1 MRKALACAAAAI
13 AILGWTRAAAAQ
25 EACKTTKLEPPALT
39 LSKTYAMAEKHA
51 KAWKKDAVPARLGN
65 TSLGPLKA
73 DGSSTAWNFQFFS
86 ESANATVMINTFR
99 GSLTCWAQP
108 GPAGRIPDLKADFF
122 RDGAKLYGV
131 AKEKGGEYIDK
142 GYAVM
147 IQTAAAPSDR
157 HATWYIN
164 FSQEGGKDAPLSVI
178 LDANTGAVESVLT
191 H

>member
-1 MRKALACAAAAI
+1 MKKGLVGLALAASFALVRHGVAE
-13 AILGWTRAAAAQ
+13 
-25 EACKTTKLEPPALT
+25 EACKATRLEAPALT
-39 LSKTYAMAEKHA
+39 LSKVYAIAEKHA
-51 KAWKKDAVPARLGN
+51 KAWKKDAVPARIGN

-73 DGSSTAWNFQFFS
+73 DGGSVAWNLQFYS
-86 ESANATVMINTFR
+86 ESANANVAINTFR

-108 GPAGRIPDLKADFF
+108 GAAGRIPDLKPDFF
-122 RDGAKLYGV
+122 RDGAKLFAI
-131 AKEKGGEYIDK
+131 AKQNGGEYLDK

-164 FSQEGGKDAPLSVI
+164 YSAEGGKDAPLTVI
-178 LDANTGAVESVLT
+178 LDANTGAVENVLK

>member
-1 MRKALACAAAAI
+1 MRKGLVIAVAAAAV
-13 AILGWTRAAAAQ
+13 LGLARGGAAQ
-25 EACKTTKLEPPALT
+25 EACKTTNLNPPGLT
-39 LSKTYAMAEKHA
+39 LSKMYGIAEKHA

-73 DGSSTAWNFQFFS
+73 DGSSTGWNFQFFS

-108 GPAGRIPDLKADFF
+108 GPAGRIPNLKADFF
-122 RDGAKLYGV
+122 RDGTKLYAL
-131 AKEKGGEYIDK
+131 AKEKGGEYIGK
-142 GYAVM
+142 GDAVM

-164 FSQEGGKDAPLSVI
+164 FSQEGGKDAPLTVI
-178 LDANTGAVESVLT
+178 VDANTGAVENVMT

>member
-1 MRKALACAAAAI
+1 VKKRLLLLGLLPFFAAASVGGAE
-13 AILGWTRAAAAQ
+13 
-25 EACKTTKLEPPALT
+25 EACKTTRLESPALT
-39 LSKTYAMAEKHA
+39 LSKMYAIAEKHA
-51 KAWKKDAVPARLGN
+51 RAWKKDAVPARIGN

-73 DGSSTAWNFQFFS
+73 DGSSIAWNLQFYS
-86 ESANATVMINTFR
+86 ESANASVAINTFR

-108 GPAGRIPDLKADFF
+108 GTAGRIPDLKLDFF
-122 RDGAKLYGV
+122 RDGAELYAI
-131 AKEKGGEYIDK
+131 AKQNGGEYIEK

-164 FSQEGGKDAPLSVI
+164 YSAEGGTDAPLTVI
-178 LDANTGAVESVLT
+178 LDANTGAVENVLK